1 MLRKLRRSSG
11 RMTLVLVGLS
21 VLAACGKNEEMRR
34 DVYASREDCL
44 ADWGNKPEDCT
55 PSTEKR
61 HQGGGFFLG
70 PLYAMTAMNA
80 MRGGSGSA
88 WTANNAARPG
98 SRAVGS
104 ASAPARSSGS
114 SGSISRGGFGS
125 SGHSSAS

>member
-1 MLRKLRRSSG
+1 MSGKLRKSSA
-11 RMTLVLVGLS
+11 RMTLVLVGVS

-98 SRAVGS
+98 SRAIGS
-104 ASAPARSSGS
+104 SSAGSPARSGGS
-114 SGSISRGGFGS
+114 VSRGGFGS